1 MLYTPKEAPSL
12 LGISTNTL
20 ERYALAGKIDCSRM
34 VGGYMRYDVE
44 QYLTGVVKRV
54 NYSVL

>member
-1 MLYTPKEAPSL
+1 MLYAQKEASSL

-34 VGGYMRYDVE
+34 VGWHRDMV
-44 QYLTGVVKRV
+44 
-54 NYSVL
+54 